1 MRVRDRDG
9 DTPSKRERPAR
20 AAEITAHIGPP
31 LELRFRGVRSRVG
44 QNRRTFRFEFEVS
57 QKGWPAYFGDQT
69 ATFLRYP
76 SVGE

>member
-31 LELRFRGVRSRVG
+31 LELRSRGVRSRVG
-44 QNRRTFRFEFEVS
+44 QNRTMIRFEFEVS
-57 QKGWPAYFGDQT
+57 RMGWPVYFGDQT